1 MDRDENSAH
10 NILARFF
17 ARLGPH
23 TQEECGVLQET
34 DLEVA
39 SPGLASVGQVQ
50 QLELW

>member
-10 NILARFF
+10 NILTRFL

-23 TQEECGVLQET
+23 TQEECGVLQESE
-34 DLEVA
+34 LEVA

-50 QLELW
+50 QLSMF